1 VCAALCGLIDTY
13 PPVPILLPSRCLA
26 AGRTSTPSLARTPQ
40 SELLDAMRAALEFSC
55 LWVRNRGAL
64 DCGVGSVRGLDSRSV
79 FAPQSGS
86 IRVAAHSRFL
96 MTFWHAPCYT
106 SGTPPPDTH
115 RVSHTP
121 CYTSGLPLHIG
132 HTPSRTVFFGLHGW
146 CVGFLVL
153 TGRVCMVVFG
163 FIEETFR
170 HNLGP
175 GGAIETCYC

>member
-1 VCAALCGLIDTY
+1 VCVLPCGGLIDTY

-64 DCGVGSVRGLDSRSV
+64 DCGVGSVRGLDGRSV

-106 SGTPPPDTH
+106 SGTPPATH
-115 RVSHTP
+115 RALPLPIHIGSPTP
-121 CYTSGLPLHIG
+121 LATHRASRYTSG
-132 HTPSRTVFFGLHGW
+132 TPPPAQSSLG
-146 CVGFLVL
+146 
-153 TGRVCMVVFG
+153 CMD
-163 FIEETFR
+163 
-170 HNLGP
+170 
-175 GGAIETCYC
+175 GALDF